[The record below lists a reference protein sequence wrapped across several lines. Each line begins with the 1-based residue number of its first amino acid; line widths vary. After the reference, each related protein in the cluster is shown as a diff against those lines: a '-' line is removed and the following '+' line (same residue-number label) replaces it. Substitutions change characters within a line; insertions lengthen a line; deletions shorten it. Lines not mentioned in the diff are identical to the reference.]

1 MTPRSVPAALAIA
14 LAGFATLSIGDA
26 VVKSMAGQW
35 PGTGVSALRY
45 SFGALGLAIVVA
57 LRHGRAGFVLPRP
70 WLQAG
75 RGAAVALATLCFFMG
90 VMAMPLAS
98 ATAIQFTSPII
109 TALLSPCVL
118 KEKAPR
124 AVWAATLLAFAGVLV
139 VLRPNL
145 LALGPVALYPLG
157 GAFGMSWLMML
168 NRKAAGDAPILVMQF
183 LLAVFAAPLLV
194 LAAALLGLD
203 RRSPFRLARAERHR
217 GREMPRRR
225 LVRDHRPQPHL
236 HRGAARDRGDGGADD
251 LCPAADGGPAR
262 LALVRQPPGRADL
275 RRRGLDHRRRPLAM
289 ARPGGAVGGG
299 ERRTDQTN
307 GQLARCRARRAGSPE
322 RRRKSRLMCAWS
334 A

>member
-1 MTPRSVPAALAIA
+1 

-57 LRHGRAGFVLPRP
+57 LRHGRAGFVLPRAG
-70 WLQAG
+70 LQAG

-109 TALLSPCVL
+109 TALLSPLVL
-118 KEKAPR
+118 KEKPPR

-157 GAFGMSWLMML
+157 AAFGMSWLMML

-183 LLAVFAAPLLV
+183 LLAAFAAPLLV
-194 LAAALLGLD
+194 LAAALLGLTGD
-203 RRSPFRLARAERHR
+203 PHFALPVPSGIVVAKCLAVALFATTGHSLIYTAVLRATAATVAPMTYVQLLIAALL
-217 GREMPRRR
+217 GW
-225 LVRDHRPQPHL
+225 LWFGNRPDAATFA
-236 HRGAARDRGDGGADD
+236 GAALIIAGGLWLWRAQAA
-251 LCPAADGGPAR
+251 PAVAETPD
-262 LALVRQPPGRADL
+262 
-275 RRRGLDHRRRPLAM
+275 
-289 ARPGGAVGGG
+289 
-299 ERRTDQTN
+299 
-307 GQLARCRARRAGSPE
+307 
-322 RRRKSRLMCAWS
+322 
-334 A
+334 

>member
-1 MTPRSVPAALAIA
+1 MAPRTIRSALAIA

-35 PGTGVSALRY
+35 PGSAVSALRY
-45 SFGALGLAIVVA
+45 SFGALGLLVVVA

-70 WLQAG
+70 RLQAG

-109 TALLSPCVL
+109 TALLSPFVL
-118 KEKAPR
+118 GEKAPK

-157 GAFGMSWLMML
+157 AALGMSWLMMF

-183 LLAVFAAPLLV
+183 LLAAFAAPLLV
-194 LAAALLGLD
+194 VGAGLLGISGNPHFAIPAPSGIVVAKCAAVALFATTGHSLIYTAVLRATAATVAPMTYVQLLVAAAIGWAWFGNAPDAPTFL
-203 RRSPFRLARAERHR
+203 
-217 GREMPRRR
+217 
-225 LVRDHRPQPHL
+225 
-236 HRGAARDRGDGGADD
+236 GAA
-251 LCPAADGGPAR
+251 LII
-262 LALVRQPPGRADL
+262 
-275 RRRGLDHRRRPLAM
+275 
-289 ARPGGAVGGG
+289 GGG
-299 ERRTDQTN
+299 
-307 GQLARCRARRAGSPE
+307 LLLWRAHEAQVVAETPD
-322 RRRKSRLMCAWS
+322 
-334 A
+334 